1 MRVRAARAT
10 YELAFIK
17 GRTSDQLIYHKFR
30 DVRIYEQNNAIGNKR
45 RNDILKILY
54 LLLRLLLII

>member
-17 GRTSDQLIYHKFR
+17 GRTSDQLIYYKFR

-54 LLLRLLLII
+54 LLL